1 MASFLPCTIFLISSQ
16 LPCYT
21 NAQNINSGRVT
32 LSQSLNAGD
41 HKASSW
47 LSPSGDFA
55 FGFQQVDNDQ
65 DLFLLSIWFEKVPD
79 KTVVWYA
86 DKNNPVPRGSKVTL
100 TPDAGLLLSDPQG
113 EQLWNSDPIVSQV
126 DFAFMNDTGNIQ
138 LQNKNS
144 ENIWESFNHPTD
156 TLLPTQTM
164 EKGDS
169 ISSRLSGTNF
179 SQGRFQL
186 RLQPNGNLVLTSV
199 NLPTEY
205 TNENY
210 YASATDNLTNPGK
223 QLVFN
228 ESGNI
233 VILRQNNQIVT
244 LTEGKLVSSADYYYR
259 ATLNF
264 DGVLTE
270 YYHPKTS
277 KGNGN
282 KSWTALWSIPDDICI
297 NSFVYKSSGACGFNR
312 ICRLNSERRPVCECP
327 RGFTLLDSSDEYR
340 GCKPDFIQDCQPTET
355 PAEKLYM
362 FQEMTGVDWPTS
374 DYEALQPYDEDECK
388 DSCLN
393 DCMCAVAIMRNDTC
407 WKKKLPLSNGKVD
420 NSVGAKAFIKIRKP
434 NAETKTPESSS
445 SSSSKNQDALVI
457 GGSVLLGFSVF
468 INFLLF
474 GAMGMGF
481 LFIYRKKSMKS
492 SQQDKD
498 VSRFNL
504 RCFAFKELIDATGVS
519 RKSLEGVLLALCTR
533 GVEGHC
539 TQIIHCDIK
548 PQNILLDEFYNARIS
563 DFGLAKLLMMEQSQT
578 NTAIRGTKG
587 YVAPEWFRNMPIT
600 VKVDVY
606 SFGEL
611 LLEIICCRR
620 SVDVEMGAEEKAIL
634 AYWAYDCYRE
644 GTLDA
649 LVENDKEVMNDMKNM
664 ERFLMVAF
672 WCIQEDPSLR
682 PSMKKVML
690 MLEGIVQV
698 SVPPSPFLFS
708 SIA

>member
-1 MASFLPCTIFLISSQ
+1 MVRRQKQPCS
-16 LPCYT
+16 
-21 NAQNINSGRVT
+21 
-32 LSQSLNAGD
+32 
-41 HKASSW
+41 
-47 LSPSGDFA
+47 
-55 FGFQQVDNDQ
+55 
-65 DLFLLSIWFEKVPD
+65 
-79 KTVVWYA
+79 
-86 DKNNPVPRGSKVTL
+86 GSKVTL
-100 TPDAGLLLSDPQG
+100 NAGLLLSDPQG

-264 DGVLTE
+264 DGVFTE
-270 YYHPKTS
+270 YHPKTS

-504 RCFAFKELIDATGVS
+504 RCFAFKELIDATGGFTEELGRGSFGIVY
-519 RKSLEGVLLALCTR
+519 KGVLKDTGEVVAVKKLDRTFRDSEKEFKAEVNVIGHIHHKNLVRLVGYCDEGLQRLLVYEFMSNGTLAGFLFGDMKPSWNQRTQIAFGIAR
-533 GVEGHC
+533 GVLYLHEEC
-539 TQIIHCDIK
+539 STQIIHCDIK

-620 SVDVEMGAEEKAIL
+620 SVDVEMGAEEKQFWHIGHMTAI
-634 AYWAYDCYRE
+634 
-644 GTLDA
+644 GKA
-649 LVENDKEVMNDMKNM
+649 L
-664 ERFLMVAF
+664 
-672 WCIQEDPSLR
+672 W
-682 PSMKKVML
+682 ML
-690 MLEGIVQV
+690 WLKMTRRL
-698 SVPPSPFLFS
+698 
-708 SIA
+708 